1 MSDAKKNAEKT
12 TKSVSP
18 ATTRST
24 GGRGLDFE
32 DHVAAWLLLK
42 ALHGQELPG
51 VKGSVTRLQ
60 MQVEALGWHLD
71 DILFT
76 TDAGAADQH
85 HLAISAKSNVQV
97 SAAGLPAD
105 FVERAWEQSN
115 PNRPGPMRRHLD
127 GLMLANRQRHP

>member
-1 MSDAKKNAEKT
+1 MPEYEVNHMPEYEVSDAKKNAEKT
-12 TKSVSP
+12 TKAMSP

-24 GGRGLDFE
+24 AGPGFDFE

-76 TDAGAADQH
+76 TDAGRGRPAPPGD
-85 HLAISAKSNVQV
+85 ISQ
-97 SAAGLPAD
+97 
-105 FVERAWEQSN
+105 E
-115 PNRPGPMRRHLD
+115 
-127 GLMLANRQRHP
+127 

>member
-1 MSDAKKNAEKT
+1 M
-12 TKSVSP
+12 SP

-24 GGRGLDFE
+24 AGPGFDFE

-76 TDAGAADQH
+76 TDAGAADQR

-105 FVERAWEQSN
+105 FVERAWKQSS
-115 PNRPGPMRRHLD
+115 PNGATRRFAPTSD
-127 GLMLANRQRHP
+127 GARLARARAPVALN

>member
-1 MSDAKKNAEKT
+1 M
-12 TKSVSP
+12 
-18 ATTRST
+18 
-24 GGRGLDFE
+24 
-32 DHVAAWLLLK
+32 LLLK

-76 TDAGAADQH
+76 TDAGAADQR

-97 SAAGLPAD
+97 RRRGFLPILLNAHGNSQTPTAPHG
-105 FVERAWEQSN
+105 VSRQLPTALALQERV
-115 PNRPGPMRRHLD
+115 RRL
-127 GLMLANRQRHP
+127 R